1 MELIRG
7 RRLSWIRLALAL
19 LVIVALIFASLR
31 GWRWFEDTR
40 VEVRGDSWFAGYAD
54 VTAVPSYE
62 FEEPS
67 DDSGNNAVL
76 SFVVAAGPTQCTP
89 TWGTYATLAQ
99 AADQFDLDRRIA
111 RLHQLGG
118 VPMVSFGGQANTEL
132 AIACADVDD
141 LLAAYREVVERYDLQ
156 AIDLDIEGAAL
167 VDAVSNQR
175 RAEAMAR
182 LQELTDVEVWLTLPV
197 TPAGLTADGLDIV
210 DVTVGAGVE
219 LAGVNLMTMNYG
231 ESRDEE
237 QSMGDAATSALQSTH
252 EQLARLYEDRG
263 QRRTDA
269 QLWRGL
275 GATPMLGQNDLAGEV
290 FTLADAE
297 RLKEFADRRRIGRLS
312 LWSLNR
318 DRECSSNWPDVT
330 RVSDSCSGV
339 DQESGDF
346 ARILGLG
353 ARGEPVR
360 AEDASESPQT
370 DPTASVT
377 DDPESSP
384 YAIWEPDQIYLE
396 DQRVVWKQ
404 NVYVAKWWT
413 SDDVP
418 DDPTIE
424 ASASAWR
431 LVGPVLPGETPRPNP
446 TVPADTLPRWDP
458 ETVYRAGDRVQL
470 GERAYVALWWNQS
483 VSPQT
488 PSTQSAPTPWRAL
501 TRAEVR
507 RLPGGPAQDP

>member
-1 MELIRG
+1 MELIHG
-7 RRLSWIRLALAL
+7 RRLSWTRLALV
-19 LVIVALIFASLR
+19 LVITVALVFASLR

-40 VEVRGDSWFAGYAD
+40 VEVGSDSWFAGYVD
-54 VTAVPSYE
+54 VTAVPAYE
-62 FEEPS
+62 FEEPT
-67 DDSGNNAVL
+67 DDSGTNAVL
-76 SFVVAAGPTQCTP
+76 SFVVAAEPTQCTP

-111 RLHQLGG
+111 RLQQLGG

-132 AIACADVDD
+132 AIACTDVDD
-141 LLAAYREVVERYDLQ
+141 LVAAYRAVVERYDLQ
-156 AIDLDIEGAAL
+156 AIDLDIEGEAMA
-167 VDAVSNQR
+167 DTASNQR
-175 RAEAMAR
+175 RAEAIAT

-197 TPAGLTADGLDIV
+197 APTGLTADGLDIV
-210 DVTVGAGVE
+210 EANLEAGVE
-219 LAGVNLMTMNYG
+219 LAGVNVMTMNYG
-231 ESRDEE
+231 ESREE
-237 QSMGDAATSALQSTH
+237 PQSMGDAATSALQSTH
-252 EQLARLYEDRG
+252 EQLAQLYEDQD

-269 QLWRGL
+269 QLWREL

-297 RLKEFADRRRIGRLS
+297 QLKNFADNHRIGRLS

-330 RVSDSCSGV
+330 RVSNSCSGV

-346 ARILGLG
+346 ARVLGLG
-353 ARGEPVR
+353 ARGEPVPT
-360 AEDASESPQT
+360 ADASESPQG

-384 YAIWEPDQIYLE
+384 YAIWDPDQIYLE

-413 SDDVP
+413 SDDIP

-431 LVGPVLPGETPRPNP
+431 LVGPVLPGETPSPSP
-446 TVPADTLPRWDP
+446 TVPAGTLPRWEA
-458 ETVYRAGDRVQL
+458 ETIYRAGDRVQL
-470 GERAYVALWWNQS
+470 AGRAYVALWWNQS

-488 PSTQSAPTPWRAL
+488 PSTQSAPTPWRAM
-501 TRAEVR
+501 TQAEVR
-507 RLPGGPAQDP
+507 QLSSGLAQDS